1 MTMPSFRPLAAAA
14 LLGLLALPLHVLA
27 LDDSDLPETLRAN
40 YVSPVVGP
48 ANSESYAHGKLGIVR
63 PGFGRASLYVA
74 YRLMQL
80 PPGAVASESH
90 RRGGNAFLQRKN
102 KAYVAGANEIDAWLE
117 ARKALVV
124 TPPQQRPDF
133 FRTREN
139 LIQGIPGYPNGF
151 KMTSVESNCGADTFD
166 FATRTLRDVVADA
179 RLTDADRR
187 EWIAGQDAVF
197 ARCSWLP
204 GTTPVPPLPA
214 ALPGSASPGLK
225 ALRDY
230 QHAAAL
236 FYSDDFEQSRQEF
249 DAMAATPGHPMRAWA
264 ALGAMR
270 SVVRQA
276 TLDRDWQA
284 AFDDAYHRRGLR
296 DAALNAALAPARNK
310 HRALAEAAMKDVV
323 ARSKVIAAEPAFA
336 DVKESALYTVRRATT
351 QLSPATVV
359 AWTMVALDH
368 ADWNPYAG
376 STLDLW
382 TEHYARSLPDR
393 PDDQTLAF
401 LRGKHAFY
409 DWIVS
414 VQACGDAVR
423 PPDETICRVEHAHAL
438 ARWQETK
445 RNDWLL
451 ASLMTARQPTAADL
465 PAADAAQAVARERPE
480 WASVQFYA
488 ARVLSAQGRANDAR
502 KALDRIAGAP
512 ELQVRDDKLV
522 DGERLALGR

>member
-1 MTMPSFRPLAAAA
+1 MTTSSLRPLAAAA
-14 LLGLLALPLHVLA
+14 LLGLLALPLQVLA
-27 LDDSDLPETLRAN
+27 LDDSDLPETLRAI
-40 YVSPVVGP
+40 YVSPVGP
-48 ANSESYAHGKLGIVR
+48 ANSETYAHGKLGIVR

-90 RRGGNAFLQRKN
+90 RRLGNAFLERKD
-102 KAYVAGANEIDAWLE
+102 KAVVHGSNEIDAWLE
-117 ARKALVV
+117 ARKAIVP
-124 TPPQQRPDF
+124 TPPAQRPDF
-133 FRTREN
+133 FRTRES
-139 LIQGIPGYPNGF
+139 LLQGISGYPAGF
-151 KMTSVESNCGADTFD
+151 KVTAVESNCGAEAFD

-179 RLTDADRR
+179 ELTDADRR
-187 EWIAGQDAVF
+187 AWIAGQDAVF
-197 ARCSWLP
+197 ARCAWLP

-214 ALPGSASPGLK
+214 ALPSGTSPKLQ
-225 ALRDY
+225 ALREY

-236 FYSDDFEQSRQEF
+236 FYSDDFEHSRQEF
-249 DAMAATPGHPMRAWA
+249 DAIAATPGHPMRAWA

-270 SVVRQA
+270 SVVRPA

-284 AFDDAYHRRGLR
+284 AFDDAYQRRGLR
-296 DAALNAALAPARNK
+296 DAALSAALAPARDK
-310 HRALAEAAMKDVV
+310 HRALVEAAMKDVV

-336 DVKESALYTVRRATT
+336 DVKGSALYTVRRATT

-359 AWTMVALDH
+359 AWSMNALDH
-368 ADWNPYAG
+368 VDWNPYAG

-382 TEHYARSLPDR
+382 TEHYVRSLPDR

-423 PPDETICRVEHAHAL
+423 PPDETICRAEHAHAL
-438 ARWQETK
+438 AQWQQTK

-451 ASLMTARQPTAADL
+451 ATLMTARQPTAADL
-465 PAADAAQAVARERPE
+465 PAADAAQAVARDRPE

-488 ARVLSAQGRANDAR
+488 ARVLSAQGRASDAH
-502 KALDRIAGAP
+502 KALDRIAGAA
-512 ELQVRDDKLV
+512 ELQARDGKLV
-522 DGERLALGR
+522 EKERLAQGG